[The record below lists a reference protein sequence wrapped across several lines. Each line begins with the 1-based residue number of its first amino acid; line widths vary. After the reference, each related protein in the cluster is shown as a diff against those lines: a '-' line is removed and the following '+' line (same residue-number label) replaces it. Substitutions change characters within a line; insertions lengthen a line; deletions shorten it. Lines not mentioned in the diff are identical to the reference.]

1 MLTRLE
7 KAQQKWGGSHSV
19 IDKWLTE
26 RQELLVLFCRIAGF
40 SPYEKKDH
48 ALPDQLQ
55 IQKLLPNSDGLP
67 FCWPFRNL
75 RRHCQSV

>member
-26 RQELLVLFCRIAGF
+26 
-40 SPYEKKDH
+40 
-48 ALPDQLQ
+48 Q
-55 IQKLLPNSDGLP
+55 IGRAHVSTKVG
-67 FCWPFRNL
+67 R
-75 RRHCQSV
+75 

>member
-40 SPYEKKDH
+40 SPYEKKESR
-48 ALPDQLQ
+48 PT
-55 IQKLLPNSDGLP
+55 
-67 FCWPFRNL
+67 
-75 RRHCQSV
+75 

>member
-40 SPYEKKDH
+40 SPYEKK
-48 ALPDQLQ
+48 
-55 IQKLLPNSDGLP
+55 ITP
-67 FCWPFRNL
+67 FLINCKFKTFAKF
-75 RRHCQSV
+75 

>member
-26 RQELLVLFCRIAGF
+26 RQELSMNAPIRARLMSGSALRLVRRF
-40 SPYEKKDH
+40 
-48 ALPDQLQ
+48 
-55 IQKLLPNSDGLP
+55 LLA
-67 FCWPFRNL
+67 
-75 RRHCQSV
+75 Q